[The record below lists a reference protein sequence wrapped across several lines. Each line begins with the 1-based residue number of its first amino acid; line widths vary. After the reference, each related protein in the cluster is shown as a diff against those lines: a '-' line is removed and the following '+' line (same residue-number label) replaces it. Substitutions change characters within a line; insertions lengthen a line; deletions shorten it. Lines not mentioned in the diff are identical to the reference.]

1 MPTYEYIAVNAA
13 EACDHCRTGFEV
25 RQGMSDA
32 PLAKCPKCGN
42 PVRRVI
48 GAVGIST
55 RKSTKSLL
63 SDDNIKKH
71 GFTRLVNEGGG
82 RFRKT

>member
-13 EACDHCRTGFEV
+13 QACDHCRAGFEV
-25 RQGMSDA
+25 RQSMSDEA
-32 PLAKCPKCGN
+32 LAKCPKCGN
-42 PVRRVI
+42 AVRRVI

-63 SDDNIKKH
+63 SDDNIKRH
-71 GFTRLVNEGGG
+71 GFTRLVKEREGKY
-82 RFRKT
+82 RKT